1 MILCGRVRQALLPL
15 AILLLAATTE
25 AAEPTLTLRVPA
37 YPAATFANFGNIV
50 LPASGY
56 DSLEIVLRDALA
68 PVQTSTVRI
77 TLNNMPMTPFVAINP
92 VPAGV
97 RVIVKLGVS
106 LSPDYSIRRDGESLL
121 TFEARDAGGIAY
133 RGQFYLAIDPTK
145 SAPEAARSTRAR
157 SQEATTIA
165 PPQYRAPAIVISSK
179 EIGRSADRVYW
190 LEAEV
195 SDSEGLRKVVIELN
209 GRDVEEVVLQNE
221 RPVRYRDGRLARATV
236 AGEVAGNGQG
246 VRLRLP
252 LTLANNRINVI
263 AVRAENMHGLT
274 TRADR
279 TVEVFG
285 K

>member
-1 MILCGRVRQALLPL
+1 MTLPL
-15 AILLLAATTE
+15 AILLFAVTTAT
-25 AAEPTLTLRVPA
+25 AEPRITLRVPA
-37 YPAATFANFGNIV
+37 FPAAAFANFGNIV

-56 DSLEIVLRDALA
+56 DSLEIMLGDTLA
-68 PVQTSTVRI
+68 PVQTSTVRV

-97 RVIVKLGVS
+97 RVIIKLGVS
-106 LSPDYSIRRDGESLL
+106 LSPDYAIRPEGESLL
-121 TFEARDAGGIAY
+121 TFEARDTGGTVY
-133 RGQFYLAIDPTK
+133 RGQFYLAIDPAKT
-145 SAPEAARSTRAR
+145 APEAARSTRAR

-165 PPQYRAPAIVISSK
+165 PPQFRAPVVVITSK
-179 EIGRSADRVYW
+179 EGGRTVDRVYW

-195 SDSEGLRKVVIELN
+195 SDAEGLRKAVIELN
-209 GRDVEEVVLQNE
+209 GRDIEEVVLQNE
-221 RPVRYRDGRLARATV
+221 RPVRYRDGRIARAAV
-236 AGEVAGNGQG
+236 AGEVGGNGQR
-246 VRLRLP
+246 VTIHLP

-263 AVRAENMHGLT
+263 AIRAENMHGLT